1 MTRRCAIYARV
12 SRDSQNV
19 GSQMLELRKYCEQRG
34 YVIFNE
40 FIDEGVSGAVKDRPA
55 LNELM
60 NGARKRRF
68 DIVLVFRFDRFA
80 RSTQHL
86 LSALEEFGALGIDF
100 ISFQENIDTTTPLG
114 KALFTIVSAIATL
127 ERDIIRSRV
136 VAGVAA
142 ARAKGKRIG
151 RPRSTDHEAIRQL
164 RAKGLSL
171 QKIADKLGVS
181 KSTVRDVVRKRS
193 PK

>member
-1 MTRRCAIYARV
+1 
-12 SRDSQNV
+12 
-19 GSQMLELRKYCEQRG
+19 MLELRKYCEQRG